1 MKLKYHG
8 HACFSMQFECGAKI
22 VCDPFDPTVTFAPC
36 TEECD
41 AAILSHDHFDHNY
54 TASLSGNFET
64 IASAGERIIN
74 GTKIRSIPCFH
85 DKEGGALRGRNLVSI
100 IECEGL
106 KIAHLG
112 DLGHMPDESMM
123 AQLSGIDVML
133 IPIGGTYTIDTPEA
147 EELIRAAKPRIAVA
161 MHFKTEA
168 YEIKITTCEAFKKDM
183 MAANMPNEIEITEG
197 NISKLPPV
205 IIMDY
210 K

>member
-8 HACFSMQFECGAKI
+8 HACFSMQFENGPKI
-22 VCDPFDPTVTFAPC
+22 VCDPFDPSVTFAPC

-41 AAILSHDHFDHNY
+41 AAIVSHGHFDHNY
-54 TASLSGNFET
+54 TSSLRGDFVT
-64 IASAGERIIN
+64 VDTAGKCEVK
-74 GTKIRSIPCFH
+74 GAKIRSIPCFH

-106 KIAHLG
+106 RVAHLG
-112 DLGHMPDESMM
+112 DLGHMPDESLMD
-123 AQLSGIDVML
+123 QLSGVDVML
-133 IPIGGTYTIDTPEA
+133 IPIGGTYTIDTSEA
-147 EELIRAAKPRIAVA
+147 EALIRMAKPKIAAA
-161 MHFKTEA
+161 MHFKTEE
-168 YEIKITTCEAFKKDM
+168 YEIKITTCEAFKRDM

-197 NISKLPPV
+197 NISVLPPV

>member
-1 MKLKYHG
+1 
-8 HACFSMQFECGAKI
+8 
-22 VCDPFDPTVTFAPC
+22 
-36 TEECD
+36 
-41 AAILSHDHFDHNY
+41 
-54 TASLSGNFET
+54 
-64 IASAGERIIN
+64 
-74 GTKIRSIPCFH
+74 
-85 DKEGGALRGRNLVSI
+85 
-100 IECEGL
+100 
-106 KIAHLG
+106 
-112 DLGHMPDESMM
+112 MPDESMM

-161 MHFKTEA
+161 MHFKTGA

>member
-8 HACFSMQFECGAKI
+8 HACFSMQFDCGAKI
-22 VCDPFDPTVTFAPC
+22 VCDPFDPSVTFAPC

-54 TASLSGNFET
+54 TASLKGEFRTLRE
-64 IASAGERIIN
+64 AGDYEIK
-74 GTKIRSIPCFH
+74 GVCIRTIPCFH
-85 DKEGGALRGRNLVSI
+85 DKEGGALRGTNLISI
-100 IECEGL
+100 IKGDGL

-112 DLGHMPDESMM
+112 DLGHMPDEAIM
-123 AQLSGIDVML
+123 AELAGVDVML

-147 EELIRAAKPRIAVA
+147 EALIREAKPRIAVA
-161 MHFKTEA
+161 MHFRTDA

-183 MAANMPNEIEITEG
+183 MAAGMPNEIEITEG
-197 NISKLPPV
+197 NVSALPPV

>member
-8 HACFSMQFECGAKI
+8 HACFSMKFECGTKL
-22 VCDPFDPTVTFAPC
+22 VFDPFDPTVTFAPC

-54 TASLSGNFET
+54 TASLTGKFKILCE
-64 IASAGERIIN
+64 AGECDI
-74 GTKIRSIPCFH
+74 GGAHIRSIPCFH
-85 DKEGGALRGRNLVSI
+85 DKEGGKLRGRNLVTI
-100 IECEGL
+100 VECEGL
-106 KIAHLG
+106 RIAHLG
-112 DLGHMPDESMM
+112 DLGHMPDESLM
-123 AQLSGIDVML
+123 AELSGVDVML

-147 EELIRAAKPRIAVA
+147 ESLIREAKPRVAVA

-168 YEIKITTCEAFKKDM
+168 YEIKITTCEAFKRDM
-183 MAANMPNEIEITEG
+183 MAAAMPSEIEITEG
-197 NISKLPPV
+197 NIASLPPV